1 MESESCEL
9 YLAPG
14 IHGREDSK
22 QRRMVV
28 NLKIMEATNIVV
40 KPHGGKRTTMFVRY
54 HLRAGD
60 DEENNVAVNTRE
72 VLATTDPHWKQ
83 TFRLKCSGNVCELQK
98 QFVMFELRQR
108 RRFRI
113 LGISMSRSSKVVGL
127 VEIPWKDLLASPT
140 LSISSWFPLVCND
153 TSSIIGRLQVP
164 PRLHL
169 AISLNPPNTV
179 DSDSQPPQHQM
190 EMHEKKRFPRISKT
204 RVGDETSWGVG
215 SDQEV
220 MVCKIE
226 SERNANMDL
235 NVNRRIRRL
244 ER

>member
-169 AISLNPPNTV
+169 AISLEILLILLIRIHSHLNIRWRC
-179 DSDSQPPQHQM
+179 M
-190 EMHEKKRFPRISKT
+190 KRRGFLVYPRLGLATKLH
-204 RVGDETSWGVG
+204 GEL
-215 SDQEV
+215 DQ
-220 MVCKIE
+220 
-226 SERNANMDL
+226 
-235 NVNRRIRRL
+235 IRKLWFVRL
-244 ER
+244 KVKGMLIWI